1 MPPRNKNRRY
11 KVNVCRI
18 AYSNLDIEVWATSQ
32 KDALRKAE
40 AQAGNHVFPNE
51 HSSEYEA
58 QGASLVVDDPHLKAL
73 MNKPGSV
80 AEAKED
86 GFTRSFR

>member
-1 MPPRNKNRRY
+1 MPKNKTQRRY

-18 AYSNLDIEVWATSQ
+18 AYSNLDIEVSATSQ

-51 HSSEYEA
+51 HTSEYEA
-58 QGASLVVDDPHLKAL
+58 QGASLI
-73 MNKPGSV
+73 
-80 AEAKED
+80 E
-86 GFTRSFR
+86 